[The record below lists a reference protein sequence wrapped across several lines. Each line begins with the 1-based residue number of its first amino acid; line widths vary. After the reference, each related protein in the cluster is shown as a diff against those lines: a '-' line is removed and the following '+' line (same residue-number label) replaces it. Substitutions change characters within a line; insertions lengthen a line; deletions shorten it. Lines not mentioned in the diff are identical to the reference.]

1 MDRIGLPPGVPSG
14 VRYTHQGGR
23 KGIAMSKENSS
34 NWKVLTVFY
43 SHSGNTRECA
53 NLIHKEVGGDIVEI
67 IPVATY
73 PEDYE
78 AVVKQAKQE
87 LTSGYKPALRTRVEN
102 VESYDV
108 IFVGSPNWWNTVA
121 PPVMTFLSM
130 NDLSGKATL
139 PFITHGGSGLGR
151 SVTDIARLCSRSTVL
166 EGLAIWGSE
175 VKTAQSRVS
184 EWLRKLDM

>member
-1 MDRIGLPPGVPSG
+1 MG
-14 VRYTHQGGR
+14 
-23 KGIAMSKENSS
+23 
-34 NWKVLTVFY
+34 NWKTLTVFY

-53 NLIHKEVGGDIVEI
+53 NLVHKRVGGDIVEI
-67 IPVATY
+67 LPVAPY

-87 LTSGYKPALRTRVEN
+87 LNAGHKPALRTRVKN
-102 VESYDV
+102 IESYDV

-121 PPVMTFLSM
+121 PPVMTFLSEH
-130 NDLSGKATL
+130 DLSGKAAV

-151 SVTDIARLCSRSTVL
+151 SVMDIARLCPHSTVL
-166 EGLAIWGSE
+166 EGFAVWGSE
-175 VKTAQSRVS
+175 VKTAQTRVS